1 MTQAVFLRLLKWG
14 MAAMGLLLSSNALAV
29 AYTFSSGGFL
39 NANNPPPCQGQ
50 GATWSKSGSV
60 FTCTGRV
67 VLAASDTVVVSTVFW
82 ESLDNIT
89 VVANGGFTLMG
100 NSIGTSG
107 KNISLETDYSTITA
121 SGTNNINGS
130 VAGGSGNISLTAGTV
145 TGSLTSTSGS
155 ITLNGTTVNG
165 TLTSSGPNNLTN
177 ATIGG
182 ATQIT
187 STLVASNS
195 RFNNALTVTGSGSL
209 TGGSVTGAA
218 QVGGALGATGTT
230 FSSNVTGGATATFSG
245 GSIAGALTTAGDIT
259 TTNATTIAGA
269 VTNNYGL
276 INLGGGSVGGKITG
290 PGGVTSS
297 NTTISGDIVSSNG
310 AINLTGGTING
321 SISGGCCQVTL
332 SGLTLNGNASATNN
346 NLVVSTSSI
355 TGNLTSTNT
364 ISLASTSVTGNVSA
378 ATWGVTITGTG
389 SSKVVG
395 TCTPSLTS
403 PVDLCQAVVVP
414 TCLSDNFNR
423 TDLGSTDWA
432 VTSRNGSFGV
442 PKIINNRLRLTDNS
456 GNVATGAT
464 IQRLLPA
471 TANYV
476 QVQFKYYAY
485 NGNGADGV
493 AVIFSDA
500 SVTPQPGG
508 YGGSL
513 GYAQLN
519 GTSGFS
525 GGWLGVALDEFGN
538 FSNPSETRVG
548 GPGARSD
555 SVSIRGSGA
564 GTSGYRYLAG
574 TSANL
579 SPSLDVSGST
589 AGPGHT
595 YRITLDS
602 TTTGKT
608 MVSVER
614 NTGSGFTTLVSSFD
628 AQAASGQGTLP
639 SNFFMTLTGS
649 TGGSNNIHE
658 LDDFQVCASKLNPIG
673 QQIDHFEFT
682 YGANA
687 LTCNPQPVTIKACL
701 NASCSSLFTDPV
713 TVTLA
718 PSSGWTATLPATLS
732 GGNVINFSGGTAV
745 AQLRSGAGVVTIGA
759 PASAPATKPL
769 SQPVCSTTGCRIT
782 YADSGFLVNV
792 PNMIAAR
799 PANGT
804 IQAVRKSDKTA
815 ACVPGFTNVMRTVG
829 FSAVYGSPAT
839 GTKAV
844 VVTGNAGATTVA
856 TVPST
861 QAAVPTDVTLSFD
874 ANGQAPITVQYD
886 DAGSMTLNAKYVDST
901 ANSGDSGFEIKSLD
915 GTGAFISRP
924 FGLCLETNTSASCT
938 TDTTT
943 CPLFPAGVS
952 TPTSPG
958 SVRAGDDFDLRV
970 KAVAWGGSDTQARTT
985 VNLCSNITTPNY
997 RQGDSANV
1005 STNGIQLTSTVQGL
1019 GSGALNGDLKAVR
1032 YVHDSAQVTVVQ
1044 SISEAG
1050 VFKITAAPPSYQGL
1064 KMDGSGTTGIDAISA
1079 VSDSGRVGRFA
1090 PAYLDV
1096 EVNASLTP
1104 SCAPAPSGQA
1114 AFTYQDQPMGF
1125 TSTSRLYVVGKNRQ
1139 GGTTRNYDS
1148 SVLWRFSQPLT
1159 HSFLSATGQDVL
1171 DRSVRKAPLTGD
1183 CTPADAPSLCVPS
1196 RVGGVRDFV
1205 AEASDATPWDG
1216 KRGYV
1221 FKDMPAYLRV
1231 DPPQSSDKEFDAK
1244 LKLSIAKTQLTE
1256 TSGADGTFYSLDKG
1270 ATAADYYS
1278 DTALEGSKVRLGR
1291 LRTENGTASDI
1302 SDSSGN
1308 APRVVLPVVL
1318 EHWSGAV
1325 FVKAVDGCTQVTSA
1339 LESYSGN
1346 LTQAAMLDSV
1356 SESSLMTQRV
1366 TVSPVAGNGGKLN
1379 GSVVVRHGISLI
1391 NAPSVPAAWLCSPR
1405 TSLSEVGLGGVCSY
1419 TSVDGAVAKEQATF
1433 GLYQGS
1439 PPLIFRREVY
1449 R

>member
-14 MAAMGLLLSSNALAV
+14 VAAMGLLLSSNALAV

-39 NANNPPPCQGQ
+39 NPVANNPPPCQGQ
-50 GATWSKSGSV
+50 GAAWSRNGSV

-67 VLAASDTVVVSTVFW
+67 VLAAGDTVVVSTWFF
-82 ESLDNIT
+82 ESLGDVTI
-89 VVANGGFTLMG
+89 VANGGFTLAG

-107 KNISLETDYSTITA
+107 KNISLETDYNTITA
-121 SGTNNINGS
+121 TGTNNINGS
-130 VAGGSGNISLTAGTV
+130 VKGGSSSISLTTGTI
-145 TGSLTSTSGS
+145 TGSLESASGA

-165 TLTSSGPNNLTN
+165 TLTSSGANNLTN
-177 ATIGG
+177 ASVGG
-182 ATQIT
+182 ITQIT
-187 STLVASNS
+187 STLVATSSTFGSN
-195 RFNNALTVTGSGSL
+195 VTTSGSASL
-209 TGGSVTGAA
+209 SAGSVTGT
-218 QVGGALGATGTT
+218 L
-230 FSSNVTGGATATFSG
+230 SSSAP
-245 GSIAGALTTAGDIT
+245 IT
-259 TTNATTIAGA
+259 TTNGTAISGA
-269 VTNNYGL
+269 VTSTNGTVS
-276 INLGGGSVGGKITG
+276 LGGGSVGGKVTG
-290 PGGVTSS
+290 TNGVTSN
-297 NTTISGDIVSSNG
+297 NTNITGDVAATSGT
-310 AINLTGGTING
+310 INLTGGTING
-321 SISGGCCQVTL
+321 NISGGCCQITL

-346 NLVVSTSSI
+346 NLVVSTSTI

-414 TCLSDNFNR
+414 TCLTDNFNR

-471 TANYV
+471 TSNYV

-500 SVTPQPGG
+500 AVTPQPGG

-538 FSNPSETRVG
+538 FSNPTETRVG
-548 GPGARSD
+548 GPGARAD
-555 SVSIRGSGA
+555 SVSIRGSGV
-564 GTSGYRYLAG
+564 GTTGYRYLAG

-579 SPSLDVSGST
+579 SPSLDVSGAT

-602 TTTGKT
+602 TTNGKT

-614 NTGSGFTTLVSSFD
+614 NTGSGFTTLISSFD
-628 AQAASGQGTLP
+628 AQAASGQDVLP

-649 TGGSNNIHE
+649 TGGSNNVHE
-658 LDDFQVCASKLNPIG
+658 LDDFQVCATKLNPIG

-713 TVTLA
+713 SVTLA
-718 PSSGWTATLPATLS
+718 PSSGWTATPPATLS
-732 GGNVINFSGGTAV
+732 GGNVINFSGGTGV

-792 PNMIAAR
+792 PNMIAAK
-799 PANGT
+799 PVNGT
-804 IQAVRKSDKTA
+804 IQAVRKSDSSA
-815 ACVPGFTNVMRTVG
+815 ICVPGFANVTRTVG
-829 FSAVYGSPAT
+829 FNAAYGNPNT

-844 VVTGNAGATTVA
+844 VVTGNAAATSVVTTTTSGQTTA
-856 TVPST
+856 T
-861 QAAVPTDVTLSFD
+861 TDVTLDFD
-874 ANGQAPITVQYD
+874 ANGRAPITVRYD
-886 DAGSMTLNAKYVDST
+886 DAGSMALNARYVDGS
-901 ANSGDSGFEIKSLD
+901 ANSGDAGLSILGA
-915 GTGAFISRP
+915 GTFISRP
-924 FGLCLETNTSASCT
+924 FGLCLETNTSAACT
-938 TDTTT
+938 ADGAA
-943 CPLFPAGVS
+943 CPLFPAGAL
-952 TPTSPG
+952 TPASPG
-958 SVRAGDDFDLRV
+958 SVRAGDDFDLQVR
-970 KAVAWGGSDTQARTT
+970 AVAWGGSDTQSRTAE
-985 VNLCSNITTPNY
+985 NLCTNITTPNY
-997 RQGDSANV
+997 RQGDSA
-1005 STNGIQLTSTVQGL
+1005 TIQTTGIALSSTVQGL
-1019 GSGALNGDLKAVR
+1019 GSGALNGDLKAPR
-1032 YVHDSAQVTVVQ
+1032 YVHDNSQVSITQ
-1044 SISEAG
+1044 SMSEVG
-1050 VFKITAAPPSYQGL
+1050 VFKITATPPSYQGL
-1064 KMDGSGTTGIDAISA
+1064 KMDGSGSGIDAISA

-1096 EVNASLTP
+1096 EVNASLAPT
-1104 SCAPAPSGQA
+1104 CTPAPSGQT

-1125 TSTSRLYVVGKNRQ
+1125 TAASRLYVVGKNRQ

-1148 SVLWRFSQPLT
+1148 SVLWRFSQPLAHT
-1159 HSFLSATGQDVL
+1159 FLSATGQSAL
-1171 DRSVRKAPLTGD
+1171 DRSVLKATPMVS
-1183 CTPADAPSLCVPS
+1183 CTATDAPSLCMPA
-1196 RVGGVRDFV
+1196 RVAGVRDFE
-1205 AEASDATPWDG
+1205 AEASDASPWDG

-1221 FKDMPAYLRV
+1221 FKDTPAYLRV
-1231 DPPQSSDKEFDAK
+1231 DTPQSSDAEFEAK

-1256 TSGADGTFYSLDKG
+1256 ASGADGAFYSLDKG

-1278 DTALEGSKVRLGR
+1278 ATALEGSKVRLGR
-1291 LRTENGTASDI
+1291 LRTENGAASDL

-1318 EHWSGAV
+1318 EQWSGAV
-1325 FVKAVDGCTQVTSA
+1325 FVKAVDGCTQVTST

-1346 LTQAAMLDSV
+1346 LTQAALLDSV
-1356 SESSLMTQRV
+1356 SESSLTTQRV

-1379 GSVVVRHGISLI
+1379 GSVVVRHGINLI
-1391 NAPSVPAAWLCSPR
+1391 NAPGVPAVWLCSSR
-1405 TSLSEVGLGGVCSY
+1405 TAASEVGLGGVCSY
-1419 TSVDGAVAKEQATF
+1419 TSADGALAKEQATF